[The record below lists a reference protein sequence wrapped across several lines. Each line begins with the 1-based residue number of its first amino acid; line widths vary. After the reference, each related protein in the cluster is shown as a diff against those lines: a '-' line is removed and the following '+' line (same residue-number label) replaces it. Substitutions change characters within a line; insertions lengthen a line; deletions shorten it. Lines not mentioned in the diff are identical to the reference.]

1 MKVTTML
8 IEQSFEY
15 PLLKEKLEDD
25 FLEMVE
31 YSVGLYESGI
41 VSSNNG
47 NLTVTNYSKVN
58 MALLDLDVIRWWI
71 GKITLND
78 YVKSV
83 DIYYKR
89 AQ

>member
-1 MKVTTML
+1 ML

>member
-1 MKVTTML
+1 ML

-15 PLLKEKLEDD
+15 PILKEKLEDD

-31 YSVGLYESGI
+31 YSIGLYESGI

-47 NLTVTNYSKVN
+47 NLTVTDYSKVN
-58 MALLDLDVIRWWI
+58 MALLDLDAIRWWI

-78 YVKSV
+78 YIRSV

>member
-47 NLTVTNYSKVN
+47 NLTVTDYSKVN
-58 MALLDLDVIRWWI
+58 MALLDLDAIRWWI
-71 GKITLND
+71 
-78 YVKSV
+78 
-83 DIYYKR
+83 
-89 AQ
+89 